1 METNITTIT
10 TNSHMAIIQIYVGK
24 HIIDDIFLDGS
35 FGVNIISKQF
45 KNKLGLPE
53 LKPIPYNL

>member
-10 TNSHMAIIQIYVGK
+10 TNNHMAIIQIQVGK

-35 FGVNIISKQF
+35 FGVNIISKQL
-45 KNKLGLPE
+45 KNKVGLPE
-53 LKPIPYNL
+53 PKSIPYDL